1 MTAQTIPTPPGAR
14 HAPGA
19 QHARA
24 AVETATTARATARTA
39 PRPTLRR
46 LLVTLGVAAS
56 LIAAG
61 ATVRAA
67 SLWAAGQAPL
77 TVAPVSV
84 ESVRMALAQEKS
96 RSAMLEDQIA
106 ELQASAAELSSAL
119 QAAGDR
125 LLTDQATADELR
137 ASLAAA
143 QDKLAKL
150 EAALAAQAK
159 AAARTT
165 TQTTSGSSTAGEH
178 HEDEHEG
185 DGGGDD

>member
-1 MTAQTIPTPPGAR
+1 MTA
-14 HAPGA
+14 HLA

-24 AVETATTARATARTA
+24 TAETAATTRTA

-46 LLVTLGVAAS
+46 FLVTLGVVAS

-67 SLWAAGQAPL
+67 SLWAASQAPL

-84 ESVRMALAQEKS
+84 DSVRQALAQEKS
-96 RSAMLEDQIA
+96 RSAILEDQIA
-106 ELQASAAELSSAL
+106 TLEASAAGLQTAL
-119 QAAGDR
+119 QSAKDR
-125 LLTDQATADELR
+125 LVTDEATAEELR

-165 TQTTSGSSTAGEH
+165 TRSTSGTGGSGES
-178 HEDEHEG
+178 
-185 DGGGDD
+185 DDDRYDDD